1 MNNPNLYLQHVNKD
15 ILKRSVHFFDKYFHL
30 VRQSDS
36 KNKALDIGCGPGNVT
51 HDILP
56 HYFKYKIDKII
67 GIDKSKL
74 MIQYA
79 TESYKSKNII
89 FKELDIMDEFKLKEF
104 QGYFDHVFSLWC
116 LQWVSDQLNLYKNI
130 YGIMKPG
137 GDLLVY
143 YPAKSELYEV
153 YRKVWHKS
161 IYSEHIKDFSGM
173 ESYFH
178 KSRNPVED
186 LKSLLKEVGFDVR
199 LCELTKWRSISE
211 SDVKRM
217 FNNSK
222 TYQLL
227 YVKYFN
233 LEFLISINGA
243 YDQLPIHL
251 RDEFIED
258 LLQEMNK
265 NVRQSDSKNKA
276 LDIGCGPGNVTHDIL
291 PHYFKY
297 KMDKI
302 IGIDKSKPMIQYA
315 TETYKSK
322 NIIFKE
328 LDIMD
333 EFKLKEFQ
341 GYFDHVFSLWCLQW
355 VSDQLNLYKNIY
367 GIMKPGGDLLVY
379 YQAKTE
385 LYEVYRKVWHKSIYS
400 EHIKDFSGME
410 SYFHKSRNPVED
422 LKSLLKEVGFDVRLC
437 ELTKWRSISES
448 DVKQFLIS
456 INGAYDQLPIH
467 LRDDFIE
474 DLLQEMNKNGRF
486 CFKNQYFIDS
496 EMFVVYVRKNE

>member
-56 HYFKYKIDKII
+56 HYLIRHRIVQK
-67 GIDKSKL
+67 
-74 MIQYA
+74 
-79 TESYKSKNII
+79 KNII

-137 GDLLVY
+137 GDLLAY

-211 SDVKRM
+211 AM
-217 FNNSK
+217 
-222 TYQLL
+222 
-227 YVKYFN
+227 
-233 LEFLISINGA
+233 
-243 YDQLPIHL
+243 
-251 RDEFIED
+251 
-258 LLQEMNK
+258 
-265 NVRQSDSKNKA
+265 
-276 LDIGCGPGNVTHDIL
+276 
-291 PHYFKY
+291 
-297 KMDKI
+297 
-302 IGIDKSKPMIQYA
+302 
-315 TETYKSK
+315 
-322 NIIFKE
+322 
-328 LDIMD
+328 
-333 EFKLKEFQ
+333 
-341 GYFDHVFSLWCLQW
+341 
-355 VSDQLNLYKNIY
+355 
-367 GIMKPGGDLLVY
+367 
-379 YQAKTE
+379 
-385 LYEVYRKVWHKSIYS
+385 
-400 EHIKDFSGME
+400 
-410 SYFHKSRNPVED
+410 
-422 LKSLLKEVGFDVRLC
+422 
-437 ELTKWRSISES
+437 
-448 DVKQFLIS
+448 
-456 INGAYDQLPIH
+456 
-467 LRDDFIE
+467 
-474 DLLQEMNKNGRF
+474 
-486 CFKNQYFIDS
+486 
-496 EMFVVYVRKNE
+496 